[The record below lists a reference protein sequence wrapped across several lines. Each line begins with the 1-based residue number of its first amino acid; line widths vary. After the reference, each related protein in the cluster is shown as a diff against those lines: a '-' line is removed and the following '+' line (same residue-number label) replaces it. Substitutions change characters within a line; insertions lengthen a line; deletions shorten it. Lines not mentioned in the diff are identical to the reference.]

1 MNILETIKQQD
12 ILSIKPIVDDGQ
24 PWDFTVNWMVGKYC
38 NYVCSY
44 CDKSNRDKTS
54 PHYSLEDLKLYWNNV
69 KAAAQDQGFNK
80 IRVILTGGEPTANPN
95 FLDFLKFLHSE
106 KKTVEYLNVGFI
118 TNISQPVE
126 YYLEA
131 IKYSSISFSTHFEYW
146 SEDEALRT
154 ILAVHKETQSNR
166 RYGRVNVML
175 MLEEAYKNKV
185 EKIQSVLDDQG
196 IRFTVQRIRNT
207 YMAKGI
213 QNKKY
218 KEFDYNEWK
227 LEHGQV

>member
-1 MNILETIKQQD
+1 MNILETIKQED
-12 ILSIKPIVDDGQ
+12 IVSIKPIVDSGQ

-54 PHYSLEDLKLYWNNV
+54 PHHSLETMKLFWNNV
-69 KAAAQDQGFNK
+69 KLAAQEKGFNK
-80 IRVILTGGEPTANPN
+80 IRVILTGGEPTANPD
-95 FLDFLKFLHSE
+95 FLEFLKFLHEE
-106 KKTVEYLNVGFI
+106 KAVVEYLNVGFI

-154 ILAVHKETQSNR
+154 ILDVNKVSFTKG
-166 RYGRVNVML
+166 YGKVNVML
-175 MLEEAYKNKV
+175 MLEEAYKNQV
-185 EKIQSVLDDQG
+185 EKIRQVLDAEG
-196 IRFTVQRIRNT
+196 IRYTVQRIRNT
-207 YMAKGI
+207 YLAKGI

-218 KEFDYNEWK
+218 KEFDYEQWK
-227 LEHGQV
+227 LENGKI